1 MRIFLLSF
9 FIFTLVSFSQE
20 YEKIKRRIPPK
31 GINLLE
37 DETLKIQEKLKQL
50 KTELSKVSSEE
61 KAEAE
66 IFYKAVSF
74 ALQNGEFYK
83 KTKDA
88 AKALRILDEGLLR
101 TTALKSGKTPWQI
114 KSGKTVRAF
123 YSKIDS
129 SPQPYIL
136 EIPEGLDLSK
146 PVPLLIW
153 LHGRGDKIT
162 DMHFMDKGLSGN
174 LKYPNEKAI
183 TIHPFG
189 RQCIG
194 YKSAGE
200 IDVLEAIEHV
210 KTHYPINEHK
220 IAMMGFSMGGA
231 GAWHLGAHYSDKWAV
246 VHTGAGFAETKEYTK
261 LKKEDYPAAYEQTL
275 WGLYDVPNYS
285 RNFLNVSLITYSGE
299 KDKQIQA
306 AQVMERELKK
316 HGLTLNHII
325 GPNMGHKY
333 DPDSQKKIDNIVRKA
348 LKKKSSDLPLK
359 ISLQTRTLRYPKMYW
374 LTVEGLDE
382 HWQDSTV
389 DAEVKTPMKMELNT
403 KNVSSLTL
411 NLPWKEKT
419 SFPPGFEIIIEGQSL
434 KLKKQRTQIFLNK
447 KANWQIL
454 ESHSK
459 TLRKKPYL
467 QGPIYDAYKAP
478 FLVVAPTGKSHHS
491 LIDKWVKFEIEH
503 LKDRWRELFRG
514 NLPIKKD
521 TEVTVSDIKNFNL
534 ILWGSPKSNKIIQR
548 VINKTP
554 IFWDASSL
562 KVNNKSYDTS
572 KNIPAFIYPNPEN
585 LEKYIVIN
593 SDPTFREN
601 HDRTN
606 SLQNPKL
613 PDWVV
618 FDLTQAPNGDSA
630 GNVVDAD
637 FFDEKWQFKK

>member
-37 DETLKIQEKLKQL
+37 DETKQIQQKLTLLKSKLA
-50 KTELSKVSSEE
+50 EISSSE

-66 IFYKAVSF
+66 IFYKAVDF

-83 KTKDA
+83 KKQDFE
-88 AKALRILDEGLLR
+88 KALRILDEGLNR
-101 TTALKSGKTPWQI
+101 TTALANSQRTWQI

-123 YSKIDS
+123 YSKIDG

-136 EIPEGLDLSK
+136 EIPEGLDLTK
-146 PVPLLIW
+146 PLPLLVW

-174 LKYPNEKAI
+174 IKYPNEKAI

-210 KTHYPINEHK
+210 TTNYPVNENK

-231 GAWHLGAHYSDKWAV
+231 GAWHLGAHYTDKWAV

-261 LKKEDYPAAYEQTL
+261 LKKENYPAVYEQTL

-285 RNFLNVSLITYSGE
+285 RNFLNIPLVAYSGE

-306 AQVMERELKK
+306 AQVMEREFKK
-316 HGLTLNHII
+316 HGITLNHII
-325 GPNMGHKY
+325 GSNMGHQY
-333 DPDSQKKIDNIVRKA
+333 DPESQKKINTTVRKA
-348 LKKKSSDLPLK
+348 LRKRTAETPLK
-359 ISLQTRTLRYPKMYW
+359 IHLQTRTLRYPKMYW
-374 LTVEGLDE
+374 LIVEGLDE

-389 DAEVKTPMKMELNT
+389 DAEIKTPMTMELKTN
-403 KNVSSLTL
+403 NISALTL
-411 NLPWKEKT
+411 NLPWKDKA
-419 SFPPGFEIIIEGQSL
+419 SYPPGFEIVIDGQSI
-434 KLKKQRTQIFLNK
+434 KLTKQKNTIFLSK

-454 ESHSK
+454 DSHSQE
-459 TLRKKPYL
+459 LRKKPYL
-467 QGPIYDAYKAP
+467 QGPIYDVYKAP
-478 FLVVAPTGKSHHS
+478 FIVVIPTDESHNQQ
-491 LIDKWVKFEIEH
+491 IDKWVKFEIEH

-521 TEVTVSDIKNFNL
+521 TEVTESDIKDYNL

-562 KVNNKSYDTS
+562 KVNNKNYDTS

-585 LEKYIVIN
+585 REKYIVIN
-593 SDPTFREN
+593 CDPTFREN